1 MKKKPT
7 QFFHD
12 EYLQSCGNLTPEQII
27 EFLEGFRELMS
38 EKPEKSK
45 LISIKIRP
53 SLLNAFKAKSAIK
66 GVPYQT
72 QIKKLMQDWLGE

>member
-7 QFFHD
+7 QFFQD
-12 EYLQSCGNLTPEQII
+12 EYLQRCEGMNPEQII
-27 EFLEGFRELMS
+27 EFLEGFRELS
-38 EKPEKSK
+38 VQKPEKCK
-45 LISIKIRP
+45 LISIKIPP

-72 QIKKLMQDWLGE
+72 QIKKLMQDWL